1 MTQKQEEKQKV
12 KMDYVFS
19 GCAMMRILP
28 RKETEVFHADYIEM
42 RQTVI
47 AEGVKFAKE
56 KCKKMFPQYDIKQS
70 LLYNA
75 YDEPKA
81 GVKFKEAN
89 LFNFDNLYADSGGLQ
104 AVTRG
109 VNVDSEFKE
118 EIYNKQK
125 IADFA
130 FCFDEIPVEFKDDCT
145 SPEFARTSVDTK
157 HFIAKDFKECAYHTA
172 ENINSQLESFEGE
185 STKTFY
191 ILQGNTFEE
200 MHDWVRW
207 GSEKIKNIDQIC
219 GVAPADTCM
228 GNGPLESCDMMM
240 ASKLVFNDFPS
251 MNKQIHLLGVG
262 SATRMYPAIKLAE
275 SGFLDSNPL
284 LSFDSS
290 THPGCLMLGKFF
302 DSRGKK
308 YNQKIQGNDKR
319 SFREFLEFYED
330 FYSKYVDNYDQEE
343 FLNYLVEDNRCRS
356 IGNIEKD
363 IFETLPKYQNIAG
376 SVTTLYSVWLNTGF
390 FNRCGDMDK
399 ARSVIQSPLCLLEDI
414 KTVDDYKHW
423 RRDFKHMI
431 KSQRMDRKLENDLFS
446 LFEY

>member
-28 RKETEVFHADYIEM
+28 RKETDIFHADYIEI
-42 RQTVI
+42 RQKVI
-47 AEGVKFAKE
+47 ADGVKFAKE
-56 KCKKMFPQYDIKQS
+56 KCQKMFPHYDIKQS

-75 YDEPKA
+75 YDEPKV
-81 GVKFKEAN
+81 GVKFNESD

-109 VNVDSEFKE
+109 VTIDNEFKE

-125 IADFA
+125 EAQFA
-130 FCFDEIPVEFKDDCT
+130 FCFDEIPVEFKEDCL
-145 SPEFARTSVDTK
+145 SAEFARTSVDTK
-157 HFIAKDFKECAYHTA
+157 HFIAKDFKRCAYTTA
-172 ENINSQLESFEGE
+172 DNINKQLKSFEGTN
-185 STKTFY
+185 TKAMY
-191 ILQGNTFEE
+191 IVQGNTFQE

-207 GSEKIKNIDQIC
+207 GAERIENIDQIH
-219 GVAPADTCM
+219 GIAPSGACL
-228 GNGPLESCDMMM
+228 GNAALETCDMMM

-251 MNKQIHLLGVG
+251 MNNQIHLLGVG
-262 SATRMYPAIKLAE
+262 SASRMFPAIKLAE

-308 YNQKIQGNDKR
+308 YNQKVFGNDKR
-319 SFREFLEFYED
+319 SFQEFLEFYED
-330 FYSKYVDNYDQEE
+330 FYKTQVDGYDQEV

-363 IFETLPKYQNIAG
+363 IFEVLPKYQNIAG

-390 FNRCGDMDK
+390 FNRCGDMEKD
-399 ARSVIQSPLCLLEDI
+399 RNIIQSPLGLLDEI
-414 KTVDDYKHW
+414 KTIEDYKSW

-431 KSQRMDRKLENDLFS
+431 KSQRMDRKVDNNLTDLFV
-446 LFEY
+446 